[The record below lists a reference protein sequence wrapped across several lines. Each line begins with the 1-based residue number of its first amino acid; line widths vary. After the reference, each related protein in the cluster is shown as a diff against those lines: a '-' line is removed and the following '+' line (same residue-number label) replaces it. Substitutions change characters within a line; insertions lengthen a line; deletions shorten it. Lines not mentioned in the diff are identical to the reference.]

1 MNLATSKDE
10 PLGEGQEVLSEE
22 STRTPKSR
30 GLGSSENC
38 ARSTGAKT
46 VPSAATAA
54 TSPPGAAEAGM
65 MIFAV
70 QTIPPTLRLRAD
82 EVIALQQP
90 AKARSQATDVE
101 PATVRDLGR
110 ASATMWS
117 SCTRS
122 RGFGI

>member
-1 MNLATSKDE
+1 M
-10 PLGEGQEVLSEE
+10 SEE

-46 VPSAATAA
+46 GPSAATAA

-70 QTIPPTLRLRAD
+70 QTIPPTLLLRAD
-82 EVIALQQP
+82 EVSALQRP
-90 AKARSQATDVE
+90 AKARSQVTGVE
-101 PATVRDLGR
+101 PETVRGLDR
-110 ASATMWS
+110 ASATM
-117 SCTRS
+117 
-122 RGFGI
+122 